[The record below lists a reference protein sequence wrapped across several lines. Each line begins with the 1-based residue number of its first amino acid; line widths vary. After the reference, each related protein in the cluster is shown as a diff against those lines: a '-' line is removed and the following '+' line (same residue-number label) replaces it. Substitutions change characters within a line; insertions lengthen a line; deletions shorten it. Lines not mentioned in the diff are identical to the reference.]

1 MIRFISQSLGMA
13 VVAALFGT
21 GVALTAARGQNGFV
35 DDDSHV
41 PPPPGGQMPARSP
54 YQVTPAVDF
63 VPPAA
68 VANPPQSSS
77 SDPHSAAYNLTPIP
91 GATSRQLAAQGN
103 FGVGKMTPRVGA
115 YGIGGKRPD
124 PRAVADP
131 SKRVTPVTYA
141 APAPAATAPSA
152 TATTRPAGVV
162 KPAGHFGD
170 ISESAFP
177 PSVPPPVGSVPAPLL
192 HRLGTPLNPPGAPY
206 PTERLQVPSIIGS
219 HLGLLPGETATERS
233 MRLMNLIND
242 RDQQIDGLSQRNSEL
257 SQMVKQ
263 RDDQL
268 LLAIREIKST
278 RKDVQSAKDELES
291 LRQQVK
297 ALQEK
302 VHGADRDNAALIQT
316 MAPLLQKLLESDNN
330 NSSSNS
336 PEE

>member
-77 SDPHSAAYNLTPIP
+77 SDPQSAAYNLTPIP
-91 GATSRQLAAQGN
+91 GATSRQFAQGN

-115 YGIGGKRPD
+115 FGIGGKRPD
-124 PRAVADP
+124 PRTAADP

-141 APAPAATAPSA
+141 TPAPAA

-162 KPAGHFGD
+162 KPVGHFGD

-177 PSVPPPVGSVPAPLL
+177 PSVPPPVGSAPAPLL

-206 PTERLQVPSIIGS
+206 PTERLQVPSIMGS

-233 MRLMNLIND
+233 MRLMNLINE

-316 MAPLLQKLLESDNN
+316 MAPLLQKLLETDNDKQ
-330 NSSSNS
+330 SNS
-336 PEE
+336 PEEQ

>member
-41 PPPPGGQMPARSP
+41 PPPPGGQMPVRSP
-54 YQVTPAVDF
+54 YQATPAVDF

-68 VANPPQSSS
+68 VAYPPQSSS
-77 SDPHSAAYNLTPIP
+77 SNPQSAAYNLTPIP
-91 GATSRQLAAQGN
+91 GATSRQLAAPGN
-103 FGVGKMTPRVGA
+103 FGAGMKMTPRIGA

-124 PRAVADP
+124 PRAAADT
-131 SKRVTPVTYA
+131 SKRVTPVTH
-141 APAPAATAPSA
+141 TAPVASPKA
-152 TATTRPAGVV
+152 TSPVR
-162 KPAGHFGD
+162 PAGHFDD

-177 PSVPPPVGSVPAPLL
+177 PSVPPPEGSIPAPLFS
-192 HRLGTPLNPPGAPY
+192 RQPTPLYPPGASY
-206 PTERLQVPSIIGS
+206 PTDRTRPPTIMGS

-233 MRLMNLIND
+233 LRLMSAVGELE
-242 RDQQIDGLSQRNSEL
+242 RQVDGMGQRNAEL
-257 SQMVKQ
+257 NQLVKQ

-278 RKDVQSAKDELES
+278 RKEVQSARDELES

-336 PEE
+336 PDE

>member
-41 PPPPGGQMPARSP
+41 PPPPGGQMPVRTP
-54 YQVTPAVDF
+54 YQATPAVDF
-63 VPPAA
+63 GPPAA
-68 VANPPQSSS
+68 VAYPPQSSS
-77 SDPHSAAYNLTPIP
+77 SNPKSPAYNLTPIA
-91 GATSRQLAAQGN
+91 GATSRQMAAPGN
-103 FGVGKMTPRVGA
+103 FGAGMKMTPRVGA

-124 PRAVADP
+124 PRAAADT

-141 APAPAATAPSA
+141 PPAPAATATARPTSA
-152 TATTRPAGVV
+152 V
-162 KPAGHFGD
+162 KPAGHFDD

-177 PSVPPPVGSVPAPLL
+177 PSVPPPVGSMPAPLFP
-192 HRLGTPLNPPGAPY
+192 RLATPLNPPGSPY
-206 PTERLQVPSIIGS
+206 PTERLQAPSILGS

-233 MRLMNLIND
+233 IRLMNLIND

-278 RKDVQSAKDELES
+278 RKEVQTARDELEY

-316 MAPLLQKLLESDNN
+316 LAPLIQKLLESDNN

>member
-41 PPPPGGQMPARSP
+41 PPPPGGQMPMRSS
-54 YQVTPAVDF
+54 YQTAQPVDF

-68 VANPPQSSS
+68 VAYPPQSSS
-77 SDPHSAAYNLTPIP
+77 SNPLSPAYNLTPIP
-91 GATSRQLAAQGN
+91 GATSRQLVAQGN
-103 FGVGKMTPRVGA
+103 FGAGKMTPRIGA

-124 PRAVADP
+124 PRAAADT

-141 APAPAATAPSA
+141 QPAPAATATARPTSA
-152 TATTRPAGVV
+152 V
-162 KPAGHFGD
+162 KPAGHFDD

-177 PSVPPPVGSVPAPLL
+177 PSVPPPVGSMPAPLFP
-192 HRLGTPLNPPGAPY
+192 RLAAPLNAPGSPY
-206 PTERLQVPSIIGS
+206 PTERLQAPSILGS

-233 MRLMNLIND
+233 IRLMNLIND
-242 RDQQIDGLSQRNSEL
+242 RDHQIDGLSQRNSEL

-278 RKDVQSAKDELES
+278 RKEVQTARDELEY

-316 MAPLLQKLLESDNN
+316 MAPLLQKLLESNN
-330 NSSSNS
+330 NSSNS